1 MHYIKRCVKYY
12 SCLMHV
18 NDVAKMLGTPLMK
31 LCESGIH
38 GTAVV
43 LDCTGIPS
51 EAAGECMCQ
60 S

>member
-1 MHYIKRCVKYY
+1 
-12 SCLMHV
+12 MHV

-31 LCESGIH
+31 LCESRIH

-60 S
+60 SLYF